1 MALAPVVIHPSLPA
15 LSRGQRWRFRD
26 GREGVVAGVNA
37 FAVTIYVGPQAHSI
51 PVTDLRYAFDGASVV
66 DPAPQRDE
74 PVEVRSIP
82 PDEVLPAV
90 EALLVATASPE
101 PEPEPPP
108 SAPTPEVI
116 VAEPAPSQENSPALL
131 PAVVEADAPAI
142 EPTPAVVTPVAA
154 TPSHGARGRG
164 AGSGRRDR
172 KRDPQV

>member
-51 PVTDLRYAFDGASVV
+51 PVADLRYAFDGASVV
-66 DPAPQRDE
+66 DPAPPRDE
-74 PVEVRSIP
+74 PVEVRSIA

-90 EALLVATASPE
+90 EAQLAAAASTD
-101 PEPEPPP
+101 PPP
-108 SAPTPEVI
+108 PASAPADI
-116 VAEPAPSQENSPALL
+116 IAETEPSQEDSPALL
-131 PAVVEADAPAI
+131 LAVVEADAPAI
-142 EPTPAVVTPVAA
+142 EPAPAVVTPVAA
-154 TPSHGARGRG
+154 TPNHGARGRG
-164 AGSGRRDR
+164 VGSGRRDR

>member
-51 PVTDLRYAFDGASVV
+51 PVTDLRCAFDGASVV
-66 DPAPQRDE
+66 DPAPPRDE

-90 EALLVATASPE
+90 ETQLVAAASPE
-101 PEPEPPP
+101 P
-108 SAPTPEVI
+108 SRG
-116 VAEPAPSQENSPALL
+116 SPASL
-131 PAVVEADAPAI
+131 PDVIGVDAPAI
-142 EPTPAVVTPVAA
+142 ESTPVVVTPVAA
-154 TPSHGARGRG
+154 APSHGARGRG

-172 KRDPQV
+172 NRDPQV

>member
-37 FAVTIYVGPQAHSI
+37 FAVTVYVGPQAHSI

-66 DPAPQRDE
+66 DPAPPRDE

-90 EALLVATASPE
+90 EAQLAAAASTD
-101 PEPEPPP
+101 PPP
-108 SAPTPEVI
+108 PVSTPEDV
-116 VAEPAPSQENSPALL
+116 VAETEPSRDSPAPL
-131 PAVVEADAPAI
+131 PAVVEANAPAI
-142 EPTPAVVTPVAA
+142 EPAIEPAPAVVTPVAP

>member
-37 FAVTIYVGPQAHSI
+37 FAVTVYVGPQAHSI

-66 DPAPQRDE
+66 DPAPPRDE

-90 EALLVATASPE
+90 ETQLMAAAS
-101 PEPEPPP
+101 PEPPP
-108 SAPTPEVI
+108 SAPTPD
-116 VAEPAPSQENSPALL
+116 VAAETEPSREDSPAPL
-131 PAVVEADAPAI
+131 PAVVEANAPASS
-142 EPTPAVVTPVAA
+142 VVTPVAT
-154 TPSHGARGRG
+154 TPNHGARGRG

>member
-37 FAVTIYVGPQAHSI
+37 FAVTVYVGPQAHSI
-51 PVTDLRYAFDGASVV
+51 PVTDLRCAFDGASVV
-66 DPAPQRDE
+66 DPAPPRDE

-90 EALLVATASPE
+90 EALLVATASPD
-101 PEPEPPP
+101 PPP
-108 SAPTPEVI
+108 PASAPEVL
-116 VAEPAPSQENSPALL
+116 VVETEPSREDSLAPL
-131 PAVVEADAPAI
+131 PAVVETNAPAI
-142 EPTPAVVTPVAA
+142 ESASSVVTPVAA

>member
-37 FAVTIYVGPQAHSI
+37 FAVTVYVGPQAHSI

-66 DPAPQRDE
+66 DPAPPRDE

-90 EALLVATASPE
+90 EALLVATASPD
-101 PEPEPPP
+101 PPP
-108 SAPTPEVI
+108 PASAPEVI
-116 VAEPAPSQENSPALL
+116 VVETEPSREDSPAPL
-131 PAVVEADAPAI
+131 PAVVEANAPASS
-142 EPTPAVVTPVAA
+142 VVTPVAT

>member
-90 EALLVATASPE
+90 ETQLVAAASPE
-101 PEPEPPP
+101 PAPPA
-108 SAPTPEVI
+108 STPED
-116 VAEPAPSQENSPALL
+116 VAAETAPSQENSPALL

-142 EPTPAVVTPVAA
+142 ESASSVVTPVAA

>member
-66 DPAPQRDE
+66 DLAPPRDE

-90 EALLVATASPE
+90 ETQLVAAAS
-101 PEPEPPP
+101 PEPPP
-108 SAPTPEVI
+108 SAPTPEVA
-116 VAEPAPSQENSPALL
+116 AETEPSREDSPAPL
-131 PAVVEADAPAI
+131 PAVVEANAPAI
-142 EPTPAVVTPVAA
+142 ESASSVVTPVVA

>member
-1 MALAPVVIHPSLPA
+1 MALAPVVIHPSLFA

-66 DPAPQRDE
+66 DPAPSRDE
-74 PVEVRSIP
+74 PVEVRSIS

-90 EALLVATASPE
+90 EAQLVAAASPE
-101 PEPEPPP
+101 SEPPP

-116 VAEPAPSQENSPALL
+116 VAEPALSQEDSPTLL
-131 PAVVEADAPAI
+131 PAVVEPDPPAI
-142 EPTPAVVTPVAA
+142 GPTPAVAA

>member
-37 FAVTIYVGPQAHSI
+37 FAVTVYVGPQAHSI

-66 DPAPQRDE
+66 DPAPPRDE
-74 PVEVRSIP
+74 PVEVRSIA

-90 EALLVATASPE
+90 EALLVATASPD
-101 PEPEPPP
+101 PPP
-108 SAPTPEVI
+108 PASAPEVI
-116 VAEPAPSQENSPALL
+116 VVETEPSREDSLAPL
-131 PAVVEADAPAI
+131 PAVVEANAPAI
-142 EPTPAVVTPVAA
+142 ESASSVVTPVAT

>member
-37 FAVTIYVGPQAHSI
+37 FAVTVYVGPQAHSI
-51 PVTDLRYAFDGASVV
+51 PVTDLRCAFDGASVV
-66 DPAPQRDE
+66 DPAPPRDE

-90 EALLVATASPE
+90 ETQLVAAAS
-101 PEPEPPP
+101 PEPPP
-108 SAPTPEVI
+108 SAPTPEV
-116 VAEPAPSQENSPALL
+116 VAETEPSPEDSSAPR
-131 PAVVEADAPAI
+131 PAVVEANTPTI

-154 TPSHGARGRG
+154 APNHGARGRG